1 MSGQQRAR
9 LHLSLV
15 AGCALIAIA
24 LLATFYSVV
33 SGAVSHAAER
43 RLAKSPAAF
52 VRAISGPPSLIKNR
66 SFLAAGAVDRRRFRS
81 VASAS

>member
-1 MSGQQRAR
+1 MIGQKRAR
-9 LHLSLV
+9 LHLSLA

-43 RLAKSPAAF
+43 RLAKFPAAF
-52 VRAISGPPSLIKNR
+52 GRAISGPPSLIKNR
-66 SFLAAGAVDRRRFRS
+66 SFLAAGAVDSRRFRS